1 MKKLLSIII
10 LSLLF
15 GTNISLADSSL
26 IKIIDIYW
34 KRIDDIKMNKVD
46 TYSHLF
52 LQQELKNASDLISEV
67 GRPCYREVLIDKK
80 NYDTSVNCLN
90 FRILLGNDRD
100 EWFKNLNK
108 IKAIFE
114 AQNYLADNTSWL
126 EKWSD
131 KDFNEFS
138 KLGNEIVGNVSVA
151 SELIVLVT
159 D

>member
-1 MKKLLSIII
+1 MKKLLGIVV
-10 LSLLF
+10 LSVLF

-34 KRIDDIKMNKVD
+34 KRIDDIKMNKVN

-52 LQQELKNASDLISEV
+52 LQQELKNASDLIPEV
-67 GRPCYREVLIDKK
+67 GRPCYREVLMDKK
-80 NYDTSVNCLN
+80 NYNTSVNCLN

-100 EWFKNLNK
+100 EWIKNLNK
-108 IKAIFE
+108 IMAIFE
-114 AQNYLADNTSWL
+114 TQNYLANNTSWL

-138 KLGNEIVGNVSVA
+138 TLGKEIVENISVA
-151 SELIVLVT
+151 SELVVLVT